1 MHIYLWPV
9 QRCSHG
15 SGSMQG
21 SQRSRAS
28 AAAGELYEDRTKKMK
43 TSRPPSPSFSNAAHT
58 RAFDR
63 IYICDFFYHLADNF
77 ITDCIHA
84 KNTNEL
90 KNAKAPFVEFVVAEG
105 RKHIDYGK
113 DYEERE
119 MNQDARDRYVTV
131 TGRPWSY
138 FHELIVS
145 CSLDASK
152 SVFSLNLRSI
162 FAQEEAVQER
172 GNGYV
177 YATLQGLKMAAIAN
191 NERVQKEFDPRPMQ
205 IHVVV
210 ESPYIETTVR
220 YLQSREN
227 YPPLNFFK
235 KWGPTMAPSM
245 KMKLVKDPSTKVFRW
260 YVETEDCDVDAMQQY
275 NEKLSSRPGV
285 VDLIPFDSRK
295 ALFCTETLIGS
306 RICKDISAMIF
317 YFVASQEATTTW
329 MDMTLWSALSQA
341 VFTRLVCTLISEPKK
356 RRSIPRG
363 MGASTPSQKDYT
375 MRIKV
380 EMQKRMAFAWDQ
392 LKEGVLAELVALV
405 GGEMLRQG
413 DLAIS
418 AIEVTEVDAFTG
430 LEEKASH
437 DMLLYGSRGLQI
449 DTAQRLPCSSPAV
462 AETLC
467 ERCGGLRRFF
477 TP

>member
-1 MHIYLWPV
+1 MAV
-9 QRCSHG
+9 
-15 SGSMQG
+15 
-21 SQRSRAS
+21 SRFILDGDS
-28 AAAGELYEDRTKKMK
+28 PRIQHKHKSLYEDNLVRTMN
-43 TSRPPSPSFSNAAHT
+43 FYG
-58 RAFDR
+58 RA
-63 IYICDFFYHLADNF
+63 
-77 ITDCIHA
+77 
-84 KNTNEL
+84 
-90 KNAKAPFVEFVVAEG
+90 
-105 RKHIDYGK
+105 
-113 DYEERE
+113 
-119 MNQDARDRYVTV
+119 
-131 TGRPWSY
+131 WSY
-138 FHELIVS
+138 FTELIVL
-145 CSLDASK
+145 CSLDT
-152 SVFSLNLRSI
+152 VDNVISLNLKSI
-162 FAQEEAVQER
+162 FAKDESREER
-172 GNGYV
+172 GNGYIYSV
-177 YATLQGLKMAAIAN
+177 VQGLKMAVVAN
-191 NERVQKEFDPRPMQ
+191 HEKVENEFEQRPMEVR
-205 IHVVV
+205 VVV
-210 ESPYIETTVR
+210 ENPSVHTTLH
-220 YLQSREN
+220 YLQTRED
-227 YPPLNFFK
+227 YPPDEVVPNLDDDSDYAYSLHM
-235 KWGPTMAPSM
+235 T
-245 KMKLVKDPSTKVFRW
+245 LVKNPSTKVFRW